1 MTKYDIIS
9 IRILYFCRIVILLE
23 KKIRNKDY
31 RQIESLYS
39 EANSIMK
46 FLLSEIEYV
55 KSNFEDKIL
64 QDLFLY
70 SDSYKEI
77 LIKLDSYFFHDDDS
91 EY

>member
-1 MTKYDIIS
+1 
-9 IRILYFCRIVILLE
+9 
-23 KKIRNKDY
+23 
-31 RQIESLYS
+31 
-39 EANSIMK
+39 MK

-77 LIKLDSYFFHDDDS
+77 LIKLDEYFFHDDDS